1 MHTSASEVT
10 CLNAVASTTVCLCDI
25 LHGLIPK
32 TIRYHRTWTLGSWP
46 TPVLS
51 NYNPRCTKG
60 EARGRSQ
67 KAQLL
72 TYDGDENCR
81 PLQVRQR
88 ERHSVYWQIVQPYQQ
103 LKCMP
108 SISTSL
114 SCVSRVTSYQH
125 QEWDL
130 GKPWAVLTDLFSEG
144 VQVCLHGTVIPGLW
158 HMGALSLGILE
169 GLPSG
174 QGEPSAA
181 KQRGNLLPWVRHLH

>member
-1 MHTSASEVT
+1 MYTSAREAM
-10 CLNAVASTTVCLCDI
+10 CLNAVASSTVCLYDI
-25 LHGLIPK
+25 LHGLVPK
-32 TIRYHRTWTLGSWP
+32 AARCHRTWALGSWP

-51 NYNPRCTKG
+51 SSKPRCTEG

-67 KAQLL
+67 KARVL

-114 SCVSRVTSYQH
+114 PCISRVTSYQH
-125 QEWDL
+125 QEQDL
-130 GKPWAVLTDLFSEG
+130 GEPGVLLTD
-144 VQVCLHGTVIPGLW
+144 
-158 HMGALSLGILE
+158 
-169 GLPSG
+169 
-174 QGEPSAA
+174 
-181 KQRGNLLPWVRHLH
+181 

>member
-1 MHTSASEVT
+1 MHTAASEAT

-25 LHGLIPK
+25 LHGSIPK
-32 TIRYHRTWTLGSWP
+32 AVRYHRTWALGSRP

-51 NYNPRCTKG
+51 NSNPRCTKG

-108 SISTSL
+108 SISTGL

-125 QEWDL
+125 QKRDL
-130 GKPWAVLTDLFSEG
+130 GKPQAVLTDLFSEG
-144 VQVCLHGTVIPGLW
+144 VQVCLHCTVIPGLW
-158 HMGALSLGILE
+158 HKDALSLGIL
-169 GLPSG
+169 GVFPVGKRSH
-174 QGEPSAA
+174 
-181 KQRGNLLPWVRHLH
+181 LLQSRRETSFHG